1 MYCVRCGVALADTEK
16 QCPLCHTAVYH
27 PEIPQPQATPLYPLD
42 RMPAPRVRPWGML
55 MIVTMLLFLLPIS
68 ICIVC
73 DWQVNGIV
81 NWSGY
86 VTGAL
91 IVLYVIAILPN
102 WFRKPH
108 PVVFV
113 PVSFGVIGLYLL
125 YICLATGGNWF
136 LSFAFPVT
144 GCLGLLVSA
153 VVILSIYLP
162 KGRLYIFGGGFLALG
177 GLMLLVEFLLHIT
190 FGLPGLGTWSF
201 YPLIAFSLLGMGLIL
216 VAILPPLRE
225 SLERK
230 FFL

>member
-1 MYCVRCGVALADTEK
+1 MYCVQCGVALADTEK
-16 QCPLCHTAVYH
+16 KCPLCHTVVYH
-27 PEIPQPQATPLYPLD
+27 PDIVQPDSAPLYPRD
-42 RMPAPRVRPWGML
+42 RMPAPRVRPWGAL
-55 MIVTMLLFLLPIS
+55 MIVTMLLFILPIS
-68 ICIVC
+68 ICMVC
-73 DWQVNGIV
+73 DWQINGII

-86 VTGAL
+86 VAGAL
-91 IVLYVIAILPN
+91 VVLYVMIVLPH

-108 PVVFV
+108 PVIFV
-113 PVSFGVIGLYLL
+113 PVCFGTIGLYLL
-125 YICLATGGNWF
+125 YICLATGGSWF

-144 GCLGLLVSA
+144 GGLGLLVSA

-177 GLMLLVEFLLHIT
+177 GLMLLIEFLLHIT

-201 YPLIAFSLLGMGLIL
+201 YPLIVFSLIGMGLIL
-216 VAILPPLRE
+216 IAILPPLRE

>member
-16 QCPLCHTAVYH
+16 TCPLCQAVVYH
-27 PEIPQPQATPLYPLD
+27 PEITQSNVNPLYPRD
-42 RMPAPRVRPWGML
+42 QMPAPRVRPWGTL

-73 DWQVNGIV
+73 DWQINGIV

-91 IVLYVIAILPN
+91 IMLYVMFVLPH
-102 WFRKPH
+102 WFRKAH
-108 PVVFV
+108 PVIFV
-113 PVSFGVIGLYLL
+113 PAGFAAIALFLL
-125 YICLATGGNWF
+125 YINLSTGGHWF

-144 GCLGLLVSA
+144 GSLGLLFTA
-153 VVILSIYLP
+153 VVTLSLYFP
-162 KGRLYIFGGGFLALG
+162 RARLYTFGGFFLAFG
-177 GLMLLVEFLLHIT
+177 GMMLLIEFLLHIT

-201 YPLIAFSLLGMGLIL
+201 YPLIVFGMLGMGLIL
-216 VAILPPLRE
+216 VALIPPLRE